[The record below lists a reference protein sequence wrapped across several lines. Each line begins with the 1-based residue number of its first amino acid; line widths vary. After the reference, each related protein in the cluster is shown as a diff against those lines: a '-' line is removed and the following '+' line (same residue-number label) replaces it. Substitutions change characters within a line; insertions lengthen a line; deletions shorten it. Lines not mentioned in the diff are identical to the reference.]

1 MYQSENPI
9 ARDLAMPVPVP
20 HVPSVAVGPPVFDI
34 PAAVATLWRRR
45 RWIAGSVALVLATTL
60 ALLVLRIHT
69 YTAATRILIDPR
81 GYQVVEKDL
90 TPHNQSGE
98 NSAAHVENQM
108 RVLTSDWVLRQ
119 VVEQEQLAADPEF
132 GNKPPSLL
140 GRSLAMLQ
148 VMFGL
153 PMEPAHPEAAALRQL
168 RRIAWAERQRD
179 SHVVDLFVSTRD
191 AEKSA
196 RIANAVAAIYV
207 QSEQT
212 ARNDAA
218 QRVSQSLAG
227 RAEELRQRLHLAE
240 RKVEEYRRANDIL
253 DIGSAATAGSEV
265 RLLSQDQLSQMN
277 QQVSLA
283 KVRTSQAQARFDQIE
298 RLRAQGAGY
307 SAFADAVQ
315 SATITQ
321 LRTRYSAARETEAS
335 LATTLGPQHPRL
347 AAAQAQVH
355 DVENGINEELGR
367 IARSARGDLERTRT
381 DEADLVAR
389 LEDLKRASVTTNQ
402 AQVQLREL
410 EREASASRSV
420 YEAFLV
426 RSREISEQKGL
437 DTSSERVL
445 SPAVAPVD
453 ADGPRSLFVFAFAA
467 IFALGLGSVLALVR
481 DQFDDRLRS
490 PNQLTA
496 LTGIPILTIVTD
508 LDVPAGTGHAAPA
521 DIHALLCT
529 EGLPAVV
536 YHRRKSEGATAFRRL
551 DATLR
556 HAASAISL
564 RTILVTS
571 AGPDDGKSTVAL
583 NLALAALEA
592 GDRVLLADGDSTK
605 QSLTAAARIP
615 ETTAPGTT
623 YPIIPGAGPGALSL
637 ATPSSLGIAGSG
649 RGGAT
654 RAVVIRLAA
663 DFDTVIID
671 ASTLGDSSNLAQLAD
686 ASSDIVIVARAHT
699 TAGAALASAI
709 QVLGPARHKIRGAV
723 FLDV

>member
-1 MYQSENPI
+1 MYQSENPA
-9 ARDLAMPVPVP
+9 ARDLALPMPGPQA
-20 HVPSVAVGPPVFDI
+20 PSVAAGPPVFDM

-45 RWIAGSVALVLATTL
+45 SWIVGTVGLVLATTL
-60 ALLVLRIHT
+60 ALLVLRTHT

-90 TPHNQSGE
+90 TPTNQSGE
-98 NSAAHVENQM
+98 NNAAHVENQM

-119 VVEQEQLAADPEF
+119 VVEREQLAADPEF
-132 GNKPPSLL
+132 GRKPPSLL
-140 GRSLAMLQ
+140 RRLRAMVQ
-148 VMFGL
+148 AMFGL
-153 PMEPAHPEAAALRQL
+153 LEETANPEAAALRQL

-191 AEKSA
+191 AQKSA

-227 RAEELRQRLHLAE
+227 RAEELRQRVQLAE
-240 RKVEEYRRANDIL
+240 RRVEEYRRANDIL

-283 KVRTSQAQARFDQIE
+283 KARTSQAQARFDQIE
-298 RLRAQGAGY
+298 RLRAEGAGY

-321 LRTRYSAARETEAS
+321 LRTRYSAAREIEAS
-335 LATTLGPQHPRL
+335 FATTLGPQHPRL
-347 AAAQAQVH
+347 AAAKAQVR
-355 DVENGINEELGR
+355 DVENAINEELDR
-367 IARSARGDLERTRT
+367 IARSARGDLERARS
-381 DEADLVAR
+381 DEADLVTR
-389 LEDLKRASVTTNQ
+389 LENLKRASVMTNQ

-410 EREASASRSV
+410 EREAGASRSV
-420 YEAFLV
+420 YESFLV
-426 RSREISEQKGL
+426 RAREISEQKGL
-437 DTSSERVL
+437 DTSSERIL
-445 SPAVAPVD
+445 SPAVPPVD
-453 ADGPRSLFVFAFAA
+453 ADGPRSLFVLAFAA
-467 IFALGLGSVLALVR
+467 ILALGLGSVLALVR

-490 PNQLTA
+490 PSQLTA
-496 LTGIPILTIVTD
+496 LTGLRILTTVTD
-508 LDVPAGTGHAAPA
+508 LAVPAGTGHAAPT

-536 YHRRKSEGATAFRRL
+536 YHRHRSEGATAFRRL
-551 DATLR
+551 DAALR
-556 HAASAISL
+556 HTASAISL

-571 AGPDDGKSTVAL
+571 AGSDDGKSTVAL
-583 NLALAALEA
+583 NLALAALDA
-592 GDRVLLADGDSTK
+592 GDRVLLADADAIK

-615 ETTAPGTT
+615 EATAPGTT
-623 YPIIPGAGPGALSL
+623 YTIIPGAGPGALSL
-637 ATPSSLGIAGSG
+637 ATPTSLGIAGSG
-649 RGGAT
+649 QGWTT
-654 RAVVIRLAA
+654 RSIVIRLAA
-663 DFDTVIID
+663 EFDTVIID
-671 ASTLGDSSNLAQLAD
+671 GSTLEDSSNLAQLAD
-686 ASSDIVIVARAHT
+686 VSSDIVLVARAHAT
-699 TAGAALASAI
+699 VGTALASAI

-723 FLDV
+723 YLDV